1 MSPARGIGLKILSTF
16 VFTLMLV
23 CIKAAGDRVPEGEVV
38 FFRSAFALFPIFGM
52 LAWRGG
58 IAAALRTERPFLH
71 VRRGLF
77 GVVSMG
83 LWFAALQRLPL
94 PEAMAINY
102 AAPLMIVALGALLLG
117 EPVRLYRWSAVAA
130 GFLGI
135 VVILWPRLTL
145 LREGLIADAAVL
157 GAGLA
162 LLSAVFQSFTAIF
175 VRSMTQTEGTG
186 AIVLYFSL
194 TATLVSLLTLPFG
207 WVVPA
212 PQDAALLMVAG
223 LLGGTAQIMMTSAYR
238 HADASTLASF
248 EYVSMIWGVA
258 FGYLVFAEVPG
269 FGVLVGG
276 AVVVGAGVFIILR
289 ERHLGLARAR
299 QRGAGTL

>member
-1 MSPARGIGLKILSTF
+1 MNPARGIALKILSTF

-23 CIKAAGDRVPEGEVV
+23 CIKAVGDRVPEGEVV
-38 FFRSAFALFPIFGM
+38 FFRSAFAVFPIVGL
-52 LAWRGG
+52 LAWQGG
-58 IAAALRTERPFLH
+58 IAAALRTRRPLLH
-71 VRRGLF
+71 LRRGVF

-102 AAPLMIVALGALLLG
+102 AAPLLIVALGALLLG
-117 EPVRLYRWSAVAA
+117 ERVRLYRWSAVAV

-135 VVILWPRLTL
+135 LIILWPRLTL
-145 LREGLIADAAVL
+145 LRGGLIADAAVL

-162 LLSAVFQSFTAIF
+162 LLSAVFQGFTAIF
-175 VRSMTQTEGTG
+175 VRSMTQTEATG
-186 AIVLYFSL
+186 AIVLYFSI
-194 TATLVSLLTLPFG
+194 TAALMSLLTLPFG
-207 WVVPA
+207 WVAPA
-212 PQDAALLMVAG
+212 PEDAALLVLAG
-223 LLGGTAQIMMTSAYR
+223 LLGGTAQIIMTNAYR
-238 HADASTLASF
+238 HADASTLAPL

-258 FGYLVFAEVPG
+258 FGYLVFAEAPG
-269 FGVLVGG
+269 IGVLVGG

-299 QRGAGTL
+299 QRNGGTL